1 MRTLIRLAAV
11 ALSAVVVVTLAGS
24 PAAAADDGV
33 SAEDLEA
40 RTEVIFANVPTR
52 MWECWEDGLGSAPR
66 LSQRVAGK
74 WRLLD
79 VATTSRDVAT
89 CGRRTP
95 IKAVYEFT
103 LLPVGRLNKE
113 EDYYVTRVRTTCTN
127 CEPYRWT
134 IAFRNTDEIF

>member
-1 MRTLIRLAAV
+1 MTNLMRLAATV
-11 ALSAVVVVTLAGS
+11 LGAVLVVTLAVP

-52 MWECWEDGLGSAPR
+52 MWECWEDGVGGAPR
-66 LSQRVAGK
+66 LYQRVAGK

-79 VATTSRDVAT
+79 VATTSRDVGT

-103 LLPVGRLNKE
+103 LFPVGRLNTA
-113 EDYYVTRVRTTCTN
+113 EDYYETRVLTKCTG
-127 CEPYRWT
+127 CETYRWT
-134 IAFRNTDEIF
+134 IAYRNTDDIF

>member
-1 MRTLIRLAAV
+1 MMALTRLAATVLGAALV
-11 ALSAVVVVTLAGS
+11 ATLAGPPS
-24 PAAAADDGV
+24 AAADDGV

-52 MWECWEDGLGSAPR
+52 MWECWEAGIGGAPR
-66 LSQRVAGK
+66 LYQRVAGK

-79 VATTSRDVAT
+79 VATTSRDVAA

-103 LLPVGRLNKE
+103 LFPVGRLNE
-113 EDYYVTRVRTTCTN
+113 AEDYYETRVLTRCTG
-127 CEPYRWT
+127 CEAYRWT
-134 IAFRNTDEIF
+134 IPFRNTDEIF